1 MKREVKIGIFGVTMI
16 IAAWA
21 GIRFLKGFDI
31 FSRNSVY
38 YAAYD
43 QINGVQ
49 AASPIMMKGVK
60 IGTVTGISF
69 DPQRSDNVVLQ
80 FTIKRQYHIPTDSE
94 AKIYSNGLMGGKAI
108 EINYG
113 TARTYLQKG
122 DTLRSVRERDLMDVA
137 GSELDFF
144 KQKVSQVTGDLS
156 RTLTNLNHLM
166 EANAQNISGTL
177 SHLNAITGDMAGL
190 LDAEKRN
197 LKAAVDDLTEF
208 SAMLGRNTPRV
219 DSIVGSLNRIT
230 GELADAGFARRLT
243 DAVDEV
249 NGLLAKVEAGEGTI
263 GKLMNDPA
271 LYDSLTEAS
280 ANLASLLAN
289 LEQYPGRYVH
299 FSLFGRSPEKMQE
312 KAERKAAKAA
322 ARAERDSVK
331 LRIKNWKGAGRNVFH
346 HVPSGHIA
354 ISRAQNESSDGR
366 PILNFS
372 FLFFIPHDLP
382 CYIRAKDRFRPAPR
396 AGRGT
401 LHHARRPRA
410 ARRGGLFDLCARDRT
425 AAGARR
431 RNAPAAGYGA

>member
-208 SAMLGRNTPRV
+208 SAMLGRNTPCGQHRRQPEP
-219 DSIVGSLNRIT
+219 DNR
-230 GELADAGFARRLT
+230 
-243 DAVDEV
+243 
-249 NGLLAKVEAGEGTI
+249 
-263 GKLMNDPA
+263 
-271 LYDSLTEAS
+271 
-280 ANLASLLAN
+280 
-289 LEQYPGRYVH
+289 
-299 FSLFGRSPEKMQE
+299 
-312 KAERKAAKAA
+312 
-322 ARAERDSVK
+322 
-331 LRIKNWKGAGRNVFH
+331 GAGRRRVR
-346 HVPSGHIA
+346 PQA
-354 ISRAQNESSDGR
+354 YGR
-366 PILNFS
+366 
-372 FLFFIPHDLP
+372 
-382 CYIRAKDRFRPAPR
+382 C
-396 AGRGT
+396 GRGERS
-401 LHHARRPRA
+401 AGKG
-410 ARRGGLFDLCARDRT
+410 RGGRGDHRQTDERSCALRFADR
-425 AAGARR
+425 GQR
-431 RNAPAAGYGA
+431 

>member
-156 RTLTNLNHLM
+156 RTLTNLNRLM

-219 DSIVGSLNRIT
+219 DSIVGNLNRIT

-249 NGLLAKVEAGEGTI
+249 NGLLAKVEAGEGTV

-312 KAERKAAKAA
+312 K
-322 ARAERDSVK
+322 SVGRSSSTRGF
-331 LRIKNWKGAGRNVFH
+331 LRRSECMLTRQSS
-346 HVPSGHIA
+346 PSGAVQRNPSPSGSGSIPYSPHRMGS
-354 ISRAQNESSDGR
+354 ISMESCSACGST
-366 PILNFS
+366 NV
-372 FLFFIPHDLP
+372 
-382 CYIRAKDRFRPAPR
+382 
-396 AGRGT
+396 
-401 LHHARRPRA
+401 RRCC
-410 ARRGGLFDLCARDRT
+410 GMRDRSAST
-425 AAGARR
+425 RASSLSWVSRSSWIVSRSSPVSAWGTDSSFAMIS
-431 RNAPAAGYGA
+431 

>member
-1 MKREVKIGIFGVTMI
+1 
-16 IAAWA
+16 
-21 GIRFLKGFDI
+21 
-31 FSRNSVY
+31 
-38 YAAYD
+38 
-43 QINGVQ
+43 
-49 AASPIMMKGVK
+49 
-60 IGTVTGISF
+60 
-69 DPQRSDNVVLQ
+69 
-80 FTIKRQYHIPTDSE
+80 
-94 AKIYSNGLMGGKAI
+94 MGGKAI

-156 RTLTNLNHLM
+156 RTLTNLNRLM

-249 NGLLAKVEAGEGTI
+249 NGLLAKVEAGEGTV

-331 LRIKNWKGAGRNVFH
+331 RIKN
-346 HVPSGHIA
+346 
-354 ISRAQNESSDGR
+354 
-366 PILNFS
+366 
-372 FLFFIPHDLP
+372 
-382 CYIRAKDRFRPAPR
+382 
-396 AGRGT
+396 
-401 LHHARRPRA
+401 
-410 ARRGGLFDLCARDRT
+410 
-425 AAGARR
+425 
-431 RNAPAAGYGA
+431 